1 MPRFLW
7 TQRSNFGPSPR
18 ASHAVAYD
26 SRRGRVVLF
35 GGNPNQPATFF
46 GDTWEWDGSYWTQME
61 DIGPAPRSGH
71 AVAYDSSR
79 QVTLLFGGAVAG
91 ANKNDTWQW
100 DGEVWTQL
108 ADSGPS
114 PRFSH
119 AMAFDTVRNTTVLFG
134 GISSVNPE
142 GVPSVLQDT
151 WEFDGN
157 VWTQQED
164 AGPPGRGSHAM
175 AFDVFSGRVVLFGG
189 NPARNDTWAWDG
201 KTWVQIAEFGPPGR
215 ENAAVAALPTGLV
228 LFGGAASGIPFG
240 DTWEFAG
247 KLWIQKQDIGPKA
260 RFGHALA
267 FDSLRNM
274 VVLFGGA
281 AGDQGNVPSGFL
293 GDTWEHQA
301 EPAAPVSV
309 ASLQIVPDQVRGG
322 DTVEGTLTLN
332 HAALTPT
339 NVVITISSVPV
350 TTTLLI
356 TIPSA
361 SATFSTLF
369 SAPVEPGL
377 HPGQN
382 RDVGI
387 SAQVV
392 GNGTPE
398 ATTSVRILA

>member
-119 AMAFDTVRNTTVLFG
+119 AMAFDPVRNTTVLFG

-260 RFGHALA
+260 RFGHA
-267 FDSLRNM
+267 
-274 VVLFGGA
+274 
-281 AGDQGNVPSGFL
+281 Q
-293 GDTWEHQA
+293 
-301 EPAAPVSV
+301 
-309 ASLQIVPDQVRGG
+309 
-322 DTVEGTLTLN
+322 
-332 HAALTPT
+332 
-339 NVVITISSVPV
+339 
-350 TTTLLI
+350 
-356 TIPSA
+356 
-361 SATFSTLF
+361 
-369 SAPVEPGL
+369 
-377 HPGQN
+377 
-382 RDVGI
+382 
-387 SAQVV
+387 
-392 GNGTPE
+392 
-398 ATTSVRILA
+398 